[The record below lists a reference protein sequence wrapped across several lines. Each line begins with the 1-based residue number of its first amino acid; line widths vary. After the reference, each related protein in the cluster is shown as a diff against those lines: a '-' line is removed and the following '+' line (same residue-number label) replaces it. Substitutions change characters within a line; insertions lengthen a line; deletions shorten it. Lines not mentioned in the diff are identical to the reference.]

1 MGRAIQAREPAAIAE
16 RRIAMGTTSRPII
29 VAGIA
34 ALLTVGALGL
44 TACRS
49 SNDDDTSRDAAAAAT
64 VPAGG
69 DAASLTATPAVEREE
84 AAAAP
89 AASGGSVDVATM
101 QVPGQAIAIEARA
114 TLEADDVREAV
125 DRITS
130 AVTTHG
136 GRVAAADIDYAPPSE
151 DDGAAGSRATL
162 VLEVPPD
169 ELPAIADALEELG
182 TVLSFDQLAEDVT
195 DQLADLD
202 TRIANLRASVERVRA
217 LFAEATDIDSIVR
230 LEAELTRRET
240 DLEVLLAS
248 QQALEDRV
256 TMATLTVDVTA
267 SPGSLDDDDRPGIV
281 DAAAAGWGAFV
292 GGLFA
297 IVLVLVA
304 IAPFVLTVLVLAV
317 LALWVHQLVR
327 RRADVPPSAA
337 VSEPTPEREPASR
350 QG

>member
-1 MGRAIQAREPAAIAE
+1 
-16 RRIAMGTTSRPII
+16 MGTTTRPIT
-29 VAGIA
+29 VSAVA
-34 ALLTVGALGL
+34 ALLTAGALGL
-44 TACRS
+44 TACRAT
-49 SNDDDTSRDAAAAAT
+49 DDDEASLDASAAAT

-69 DAASLTATPAVEREE
+69 DADSLVTKPAVEGQE

-89 AASGGSVDVATM
+89 PAPGGSVDVATM
-101 QVPGQAIAIEARA
+101 QVPGQAIAIDARA

-136 GRVAAADIDYAPPSE
+136 GRVAAADIDYAPPVE
-151 DDGAAGSRATL
+151 DDGDGSRATL

-217 LFAEATDIDSIVR
+217 LYAEATDIDSIVR

-256 TMATLTVDVTA
+256 TMATLTVDVTTA
-267 SPGSLDDDDRPGIV
+267 PGSLDDDDRPGIV

-292 GGLFA
+292 GGLIA
-297 IVLVLVA
+297 IVLVLAA
-304 IAPFVLTVLVLAV
+304 IAPFVLTILVLAV

-327 RRADVPPSAA
+327 RRADVPSSSA
-337 VSEPTPEREPASR
+337 VSEPTPEHEPASR

>member
-1 MGRAIQAREPAAIAE
+1 
-16 RRIAMGTTSRPII
+16 MGTTSRPIT
-29 VAGIA
+29 VSAAA
-34 ALLTVGALGL
+34 ALLTAGALSL
-44 TACRS
+44 AACRAG
-49 SNDDDTSRDAAAAAT
+49 DDDAALDAGAAAT
-64 VPAGG
+64 APAGG
-69 DAASLTATPAVEREE
+69 DADSLVARPAVEGEE

-89 AASGGSVDVATM
+89 PTPGGSVDVATM
-101 QVPGQAIAIEARA
+101 QVPGQAIAIDARA

-130 AVTTHG
+130 TVTSHG
-136 GRVAAADIDYAPPSE
+136 GRVAAADIDYAPPAE
-151 DDGAAGSRATL
+151 DGDTAGSRATL

-217 LFAEATDIDSIVR
+217 LYAEATDIDSIVR

-256 TMATLTVDVTA
+256 AMATLTVDVTA
-267 SPGSLDDDDRPGIV
+267 SPGALADDDRPGII

-297 IVLVLVA
+297 IVFVLAA

-317 LALWVHQLVR
+317 LALWIHQLVR
-327 RRADVPPSAA
+327 RRSDIPASPA
-337 VSEPTPEREPASR
+337 VSEPTPEHEPASR